1 MNNKHSI
8 YYKYGAKECARL
20 HYGLAI
26 LNCLV
31 FGGGAIVALWL
42 FVFRESWIYLIFS
55 LFCFFL
61 YFILSSVL
69 LNVLGGVLYIG
80 CDAVKMKDICY
91 IIENK
96 VAEKGK
102 IIWRMFRAQAASFV
116 PGGEQESFELLQT
129 CKNYKKSVGYEI
141 FYLSLYIRH
150 YARTQ
155 EWESYQEIKEKLYNM
170 IMAQTLS
177 SKKRQVYERY
187 MNEIEAGEKYR
198 AGEIDE
204 ARNLY
209 QKLLDEKKSNM
220 LNKVLIH
227 KQLFELDMKEGKQ
240 ESAKQHLIFVA
251 QNGGTTYMAEEAKAK
266 LQELE

>member
-8 YYKYGAKECARL
+8 YHKYSAKECARL
-20 HYGLAI
+20 HYGLTI

-31 FGGGAIVALWL
+31 FGGGAIAALWL
-42 FVFRESWIYLIFS
+42 FVFRESWIYLVFVP
-55 LFCFFL
+55 FCL
-61 YFILSSVL
+61 LLCWILSCI
-69 LNVLGGVLYIG
+69 LGTALWGVLYTD
-80 CDAVKMKDICY
+80 CDVVKMKDICY
-91 IIENK
+91 MLENK
-96 VAEKGK
+96 VAGQAK

-150 YARTQ
+150 YAQTQ

-170 IMAQTLS
+170 IMAQKLS

-209 QKLLDEKKSNM
+209 QKLLDEKKSNV

-251 QNGGTTYMAEEAKAK
+251 QNGGTTYMAEEAKILLK
-266 LQELE
+266 NS